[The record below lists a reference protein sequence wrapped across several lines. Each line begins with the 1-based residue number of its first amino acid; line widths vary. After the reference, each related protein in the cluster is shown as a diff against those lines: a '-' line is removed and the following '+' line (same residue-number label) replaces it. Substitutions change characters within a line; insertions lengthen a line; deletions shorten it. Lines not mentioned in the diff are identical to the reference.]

1 MFNLF
6 SILLFF
12 IIVFPVNAH
21 QKNNEQQDTPFNIK
35 KPHDSA
41 PFEAAE
47 HRDEYGCSGY
57 VRTGFIQTNHDS
69 ATALGGELG
78 CGYQINQYIQVHLG
92 LFASYDFG
100 VNSDDDDNIQGDFF
114 NKSKDSYLVVGEATL
129 VLALGQFEAHLGRQ
143 RFDSPHMDEDDLRII
158 PNLFEAYLLDYHFS
172 DELIAGVG
180 FVREAAGWENGAN
193 ASQFVSIGEALGG
206 EDRGAWISWINY
218 QQENIIGDAW
228 FYYIPE
234 HLTIFYTEVVF
245 SDHLTDDL
253 SYSFGLQY
261 DWGRDSGKAKLG
273 NVDAHT
279 LGAMASLEWTDFTI
293 TAAYNKNFGDT
304 GALSSI
310 GGGPFFTSVEEL
322 TLDAVNG
329 EDSQSFLVTL
339 EYSVNESLSL
349 GVAGSKFSAS
359 NKKIFNQEELNAFV
373 NYNWNDKVAAELMY
387 AVVDDLNSEPDLHQ
401 VRVILT
407 YQY

>member
-1 MFNLF
+1 MFK
-6 SILLFF
+6 LLFL
-12 IIVFPVNAH
+12 IILFFTVPLVQAH
-21 QKNNEQQDTPFNIK
+21 IQTTEEQDTPFKFK
-35 KPHDSA
+35 KPHDTA

-47 HRDEYGCSGY
+47 HKQEYGCAGY
-57 VRTGFIQTNHDS
+57 VRAGYIQTDHLSGS
-69 ATALGGELG
+69 AVAGELG
-78 CGYQINQYIQVHLG
+78 CGYQLNLYIKAHLG

-100 VNSDDDDNIQGDFF
+100 VNSHDDDNIQGDFF
-114 NKSKDSYLVVGEATL
+114 NSKKDSYLIVGEA
-129 VLALGQFEAHLGRQ
+129 VLSLSYGQFDAHLGRQ
-143 RFDSPHMDEDDLRII
+143 KFDSPHMDADDLRMI
-158 PNLFEAYLLDYHFS
+158 PNLFEAYLLDYHFT
-172 DELIAGVG
+172 DELSAGAG

-206 EDRGAWISWINY
+206 DDRGAWVSWLNY
-218 QQENIIGDAW
+218 QQENIAGDAW

-234 HLTIFYTEVVF
+234 HLTIFYTEVIF
-245 SDHLTDDL
+245 SDHLSDDL

-261 DWGRDSGKAKLG
+261 DWGKDSGKAKLG
-273 NVDAHT
+273 RVDAHT
-279 LGAMASLEWTDFTI
+279 IGVMAAVEWTGFTF

-304 GALSSI
+304 GALASI

-329 EDSQSFLVTL
+329 ENSQSFLLSL
-339 EYSVNESLSL
+339 EYIINNNLTL
-349 GVAGSKFSAS
+349 GAAGGKFSAS
-359 NKKIFNQEELNAFV
+359 NKKTFNQEELNVFI

-387 AVVDDLNSEPDLHQ
+387 AVVDDLNSEPDMHQ